1 MYREK
6 LSPNATAILTNSR
19 MLTYSQLM
27 RAVRSGSHCLRA
39 FKKSQPQVTFIADIK
54 IIDRLDYW
62 IASLSCLHEG
72 LTSLTLW
79 PTSQLPA
86 SLMPTFSILEQGV
99 TGDVNSTQLHWPDF
113 DTLYSLNADID
124 YHPADAENI
133 ARIFFTSGTSG
144 TNKAITNS
152 FKELS
157 EKTLIRATNTINFP
171 CTLPFISPHSSS
183 GYQTS
188 LKQWALGNTVALANN
203 IDDVVT
209 ILSTKQVQHL
219 ISSVSSLRLLID
231 QCEIKKQPIDIDA
244 ITVLGSALPSLLFRK
259 LSILTKA
266 TIYSQFGATETGTC
280 AIKEIST
287 EDDLGQ
293 FGVLCPGVQVEIVN
307 HNGILLTQG
316 ETGLLRVRTPY
327 MSDAYVSDTLS
338 ANLGFYNG
346 WFYPGDLAMFNPITN
361 DIELL
366 GKESEVL
373 NIGGAKIL
381 LSRLDDVM
389 MAHENVI
396 DAASFVVYD
405 QYNYPEIWAA
415 ISSNKNVD
423 TSLLLDFIE
432 TRLGPPYVP
441 KQLVILSEI
450 PRTPSGKPKREW
462 LREIPMT
469 EIKNKQ
475 QKNEQL

>member
-1 MYREK
+1 MC
-6 LSPNATAILTNSR
+6 
-19 MLTYSQLM
+19 
-27 RAVRSGSHCLRA
+27 AVRGGVRHLRA
-39 FKKSQPQVTFIADIK
+39 YRKSHPQGKLIADIK
-54 IIDRLDYW
+54 LVDRLDYW

-86 SLMPTFSILEQGV
+86 SLMPTFSILEQGA
-99 TGDVNSTQLHWPDF
+99 TGDVNSSQLHWPDF
-113 DTLYSLNADID
+113 DTLHSLNADID
-124 YHPADAENI
+124 YHPVDAENI

-157 EKTLIRATNTINFP
+157 EKTLIRGTNTINFP

-183 GYQTS
+183 GYQSS

-203 IDDVVT
+203 LDDVVT

-244 ITVLGSALPSLLFRK
+244 ITVLGSTLPSLLFRK
-259 LSILTKA
+259 LSSITKA

-280 AIKEIST
+280 AIKEISS

-293 FGVLCPGVQVEIVN
+293 FGVLCPGVQVEIVDQN
-307 HNGILLTQG
+307 EKAKTAG
-316 ETGLLRVRTPY
+316 ETGLLRIRTPY
-327 MSDAYVSDTLS
+327 MSNSYVTDVKST
-338 ANLGFYNG
+338 NLGFYNG
-346 WFYPGDLAMFNPITN
+346 WFYTGDLAMVDPTTN
-361 DIELL
+361 NIKLL

-373 NIGGAKIL
+373 NIGGAKVL

-396 DAASFVVYD
+396 DAASFVVDD

-415 ISSNKNVD
+415 ITTDLPFD
-423 TSLLLDFIE
+423 TSVLPDFIE
-432 TRLGPPYVP
+432 TRLGPPYIP

-450 PRTPSGKPKREW
+450 PRTPSGKPKREL
-462 LREIPMT
+462 LREQT
-469 EIKNKQ
+469 LTALKNKQ
-475 QKNEQL
+475 QNYE

>member
-1 MYREK
+1 
-6 LSPNATAILTNSR
+6 
-19 MLTYSQLM
+19 
-27 RAVRSGSHCLRA
+27 
-39 FKKSQPQVTFIADIK
+39 
-54 IIDRLDYW
+54 
-62 IASLSCLHEG
+62 
-72 LTSLTLW
+72 
-79 PTSQLPA
+79 
-86 SLMPTFSILEQGV
+86 
-99 TGDVNSTQLHWPDF
+99 
-113 DTLYSLNADID
+113 
-124 YHPADAENI
+124 
-133 ARIFFTSGTSG
+133 
-144 TNKAITNS
+144 
-152 FKELS
+152 
-157 EKTLIRATNTINFP
+157 
-171 CTLPFISPHSSS
+171 
-183 GYQTS
+183 
-188 LKQWALGNTVALANN
+188 
-203 IDDVVT
+203 
-209 ILSTKQVQHL
+209 
-219 ISSVSSLRLLID
+219 
-231 QCEIKKQPIDIDA
+231 
-244 ITVLGSALPSLLFRK
+244 
-259 LSILTKA
+259 
-266 TIYSQFGATETGTC
+266 
-280 AIKEIST
+280 
-287 EDDLGQ
+287 
-293 FGVLCPGVQVEIVN
+293 
-307 HNGILLTQG
+307 
-316 ETGLLRVRTPY
+316 
-327 MSDAYVSDTLS
+327 
-338 ANLGFYNG
+338 
-346 WFYPGDLAMFNPITN
+346 MFNPITN